1 MPVLPKHTVT
11 FILALGSR
19 AGLGRTGAWPPGT
32 APPSGDVGRTRRC
45 PTRASGTGTHSCSP
59 AAPREAEGGNAGS
72 ETRGRGNHV
81 VWTSVLLCFILAW
94 CSYKGPQCGNR
105 TARSIKSSRASLLP
119 APVTKETSAGLPPG
133 SRDPAALSQS
143 QAMTT
148 WGSGRFVL
156 LASVAGYA
164 QLGFHLSLA
173 QSAFACVC
181 LKTTVLI
188 CTTEGR
194 AACWAAV

>member
-1 MPVLPKHTVT
+1 MVCLSFEQSVLKKTERKKKSW
-11 FILALGSR
+11 GE
-19 AGLGRTGAWPPGT
+19 GRWVVY
-32 APPSGDVGRTRRC
+32 SQ
-45 PTRASGTGTHSCSP
+45 
-59 AAPREAEGGNAGS
+59 
-72 ETRGRGNHV
+72 NHV